1 MVQLPV
7 IRLLLLSKWLM
18 RLYLLVPC
26 VCVCADYCVVD
37 WLQIYACESSE
48 RSSERSSDRSSDRA
62 NDRVCYDL
70 ALKIRMKTRSPEY
83 GEFVT
88 QTTSFQKGR
97 GMGGAHCQRQRAI
110 LLILT
115 VAFQSARIMEFS
127 LAPACRR
134 LCSTMSA
141 VHRQHQTKP
150 TNPILLAW
158 MMPGTYIPLSI

>member
-1 MVQLPV
+1 MVDAIVPLGT
-7 IRLLLLSKWLM
+7 M
-18 RLYLLVPC
+18 RLC
-26 VCVCADYCVVD
+26 VCGLLCGRLASN
-37 WLQIYACESSE
+37 LRLRIERAIE